1 MRPQLT
7 IESRLT
13 ISERLW
19 ICRKRVNERANK
31 PLTKIEK
38 GDDVNTS
45 EDQESKK
52 LVVLKKSED
61 SSSKKDVRKQERN
74 PW

>member
-7 IESRLT
+7 VESRLT

-31 PLTKIEK
+31 PLTKIDK
-38 GDDVNTS
+38 GDDV
-45 EDQESKK
+45 
-52 LVVLKKSED
+52 
-61 SSSKKDVRKQERN
+61 SSFKEFGR
-74 PW
+74 